1 MIINFPGRARRGE
14 TRDGGDGFARAL
26 LDQLPRLRRYAIAL
40 VGDVSLADDL
50 VQDCAERA
58 LRRSATLSD
67 VQSLYPWLRTI
78 LHNLFMDELRRRRAK
93 GVQTDVEQL
102 ANVLALSVPPAD
114 REAAMDMARALAL
127 VSAEHRQIL
136 LLVGLEGASYSD
148 IARELAIPLG
158 TVMSRL
164 ARAREQLRIRLEQDV
179 ELGKPART
187 SQTARKASE

>member
-78 LHNLFMDELRRRRAK
+78 LHNLFMDELRRRRAR